1 MTYQIHRQKVHFQ
14 LFLVLLLQ
22 RVPQV
27 RLVRMEGVEE
37 AADGVHQKSHQ
48 MEGLDDA
55 GAGEVVRANADQ
67 SGDGDLQV
75 LLHKQNPLRISDQSK
90 G

>member
-1 MTYQIHRQKVHFQ
+1 M
-14 LFLVLLLQ
+14 
-22 RVPQV
+22 
-27 RLVRMEGVEE
+27 RMEGVEE

-67 SGDGDLQV
+67 SGDGDLQ